1 MAEYQDRGHTQTE
14 AARHNTNEKAGLL
27 DKIKQMLP
35 GGQTQTQS
43 TAYSHPT
50 QKPGSQAQ
58 AQAQTGY
65 SNSNQKPGM
74 VDKIKAKIP
83 GLH

>member
-1 MAEYQDRGHTQTE
+1 
-14 AARHNTNEKAGLL
+14 
-27 DKIKQMLP
+27 MLP
-35 GGQTQTQS
+35 GGQAGTQT
-43 TAYSHPT
+43 AHSHPT
-50 QKPGSQAQ
+50 QTPGSQAQAQ

-65 SNSNQKPGM
+65 STSNQKPGM